1 LAFIPLS
8 AVAGALIAMSVRLFD
23 SLTVVMAK
31 KAFTI
36 QDRSLRKN
44 IRFSLFLVCTVAV
57 LVVVEGLLVGIVAG
71 LLIELLRYLL
81 SSGKHL
87 VRSKFTARV
96 VHSNTVRNPE
106 SMRILSEHG
115 DSIVVLVLQ
124 GPLFFG
130 NADQLSATIDQD
142 SAGAS
147 VVILDFNRV
156 SDIDISGA
164 LVLKGI
170 DNQLAKDNKKL
181 YLSNLP
187 DRDEKKQLLIEFG
200 VSKPAEE
207 GRMFDDMNMALTAAE
222 DDLIAAMAADEC
234 SDSVGLTLDKTV
246 PFRDFS
252 EEEIASLGLEPIDLD
267 KGEVIIEEGSDPNGF
282 FTLVSGRVSI
292 VKKGTADGTGHK
304 VQLVSYGPG
313 VNFGELAIL
322 GQSKRI
328 ADVVATESSV
338 VYFLSVERFDDIVEK
353 DPQLANKIIKNLA
366 GSLAR
371 RLAAISEEMR
381 AIKTS

>member
-1 LAFIPLS
+1 
-8 AVAGALIAMSVRLFD
+8 
-23 SLTVVMAK
+23 
-31 KAFTI
+31 
-36 QDRSLRKN
+36 
-44 IRFSLFLVCTVAV
+44 
-57 LVVVEGLLVGIVAG
+57 
-71 LLIELLRYLL
+71 
-81 SSGKHL
+81 
-87 VRSKFTARV
+87 
-96 VHSNTVRNPE
+96 
-106 SMRILSEHG
+106 
-115 DSIVVLVLQ
+115 
-124 GPLFFG
+124 
-130 NADQLSATIDQD
+130 
-142 SAGAS
+142 
-147 VVILDFNRV
+147 
-156 SDIDISGA
+156 
-164 LVLKGI
+164 
-170 DNQLAKDNKKL
+170 
-181 YLSNLP
+181 
-187 DRDEKKQLLIEFG
+187 
-200 VSKPAEE
+200 
-207 GRMFDDMNMALTAAE
+207 
-222 DDLIAAMAADEC
+222 
-234 SDSVGLTLDKTV
+234 VGLTLDKTV